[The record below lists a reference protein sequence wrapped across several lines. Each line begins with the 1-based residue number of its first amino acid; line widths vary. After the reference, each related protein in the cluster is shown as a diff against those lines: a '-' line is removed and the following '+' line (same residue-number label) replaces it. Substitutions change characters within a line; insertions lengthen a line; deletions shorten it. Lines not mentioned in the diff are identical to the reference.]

1 MNGVESLEMK
11 AAIEDY
17 IKSRHISYEK
27 FIDTSAKEVDM
38 GG

>member
-1 MNGVESLEMK
+1 MK

-17 IKSRHISYEK
+17 IKSRHISSEK
-27 FIDTSAKEVDM
+27 FIDTIAKEVDM